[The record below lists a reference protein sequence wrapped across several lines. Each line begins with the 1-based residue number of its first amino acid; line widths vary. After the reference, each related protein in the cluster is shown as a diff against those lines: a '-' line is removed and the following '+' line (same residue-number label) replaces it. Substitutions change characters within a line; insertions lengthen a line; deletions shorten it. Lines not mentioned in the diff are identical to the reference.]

1 MNLQIEEIIL
11 IDAQEIVTKE
21 IKRVLPNSFE
31 FE

>member
-1 MNLQIEEIIL
+1 MNLQIEEITL
-11 IDAQEIVTKE
+11 IDALELVTKE